1 MKESIIQ
8 KRVMFAQIH
17 QEVRHG
23 GHAHVFSI
31 RYFKKDGTPGQ
42 KDRVTKSGKLPS
54 GEGKYRGNVKYNH
67 VLLLQDLDTD
77 RHFEVC
83 IDLITHYNNYRIVH

>member
-1 MKESIIQ
+1 MNEPKIQ

-17 QEVRHG
+17 QDMRG
-23 GHAHVFSI
+23 QKAHVLSI

-42 KDRVTKSGKLPS
+42 KERVTKTAKLPS

-67 VLLLQDLDTD
+67 VLLLQDLETGGF
-77 RHFEVC
+77 FEVC
-83 IDLITHYNNYRIVH
+83 IDLITHYNNYRIIH